1 MKKDE
6 QLDLAL
12 PKHYLAEAEK
22 RGEYTGERLAERKP
36 EIYRACVSLLAQ
48 GASQLSIA
56 RLLKISVNSVAGV
69 KNREQ
74 ISIESEKRTLSNA
87 FRLASGLAADR
98 AIELLSDDERSKEI
112 PLNQLAIATG
122 IFTEK
127 AELLSGGATSRV
139 DWVQPAPAVDDFNQ
153 YLDDLRRTAEPI
165 EVESGE
171 SCPEGEKGELPADR
185 HPDRAV
191 QIGFTPENKK
201 TKGEPSELDQVAQ
214 VVEPD
219 RDDQSPV

>member
-12 PKHYLAEAEK
+12 PKQYLAEAEK
-22 RGEYTGERLAERKP
+22 RGEFTGERLAERKP

-69 KNREQ
+69 KQREQ
-74 ISIESEKRTLSNA
+74 ISIESEKRTLSA
-87 FRLASGLAADR
+87 SFRLASGLAADR
-98 AIELLSDDERSKEI
+98 AIELLADEERSKDI

-139 DWVQPAPAVDDFNQ
+139 DWVQPAPAVDDYKT
-153 YLDDLRRTAEPI
+153 YLADLKAKSQPIDAEI
-165 EVESGE
+165 VE
-171 SCPEGEKGELPADR
+171 SCPTDQIGELPDDAHQNNGSEAKER
-185 HPDRAV
+185 
-191 QIGFTPENKK
+191 K
-201 TKGEPSELDQVAQ
+201 TKGERPSLLDKEDRLQASH
-214 VVEPD
+214 PD
-219 RDDQSPV
+219 RDDESPV